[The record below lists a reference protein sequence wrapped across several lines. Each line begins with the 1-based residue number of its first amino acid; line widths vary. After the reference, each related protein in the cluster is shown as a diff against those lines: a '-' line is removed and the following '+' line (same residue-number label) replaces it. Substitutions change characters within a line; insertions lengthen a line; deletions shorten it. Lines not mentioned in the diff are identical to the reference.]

1 MNTNSKP
8 LDSLRSTSLV
18 LRRSLLI
25 LSKADRRKVVF
36 VVLIHAFLGL
46 LDIAAVFV
54 LGLVGSLSV
63 SGVASNRPGDRVTAI
78 LEFLG
83 IAQNTLQVQVAFLGL
98 LAAGVL
104 VFKSFASLYLSKRSL
119 FFLSR
124 RSAAISKT
132 LLISLLGQEI
142 LKVRSRTIQETIF
155 ALTGGVQAVAISIL
169 GSSLILAADIFLIV
183 AFSASLFV
191 VDTLVAFSSLFLFST
206 LGILLYIY
214 MHKRAESLGESAT
227 TLEIKSNNKISE
239 VISCY
244 RELLVKNRRNFYA
257 QEIGDMRLAISEAG
271 AHLGVMRILSKYI
284 MEITMVVGGLVIGAS
299 QFVTQPATRAVAVI
313 SIFLISSARIAPAIL
328 RVQTGLMT
336 IRTNIGIAKPTLDLI
351 EEHLESTFSPDLY
364 VEKYLGKSSLVH
376 SGFSPIISATN
387 VDFTYPG
394 RSKKVLQ
401 GLNLQISAG
410 EFVGIVGPSGSGKT
424 TLVDLLLGVVY
435 PNRGVVEISGA
446 RPSQV
451 IETWPGAIAYVP
463 QETSI
468 INGSIKDNICLGYS
482 AADVPDED
490 VVELLIA
497 VELNEFLSLPEG
509 IHSSVGERGG
519 KLSGGQKQRIGLAR
533 ALFTRPKLLV
543 LDEATSSLDATT
555 EKKLTN
561 YLLSLKGTLTMI
573 VIAHRLSTV
582 KDADRII
589 YINKGHIQGEG
600 TFDELRSTIKE
611 FDDQAK
617 AMGL

>member
-1 MNTNSKP
+1 
-8 LDSLRSTSLV
+8 
-18 LRRSLLI
+18 
-25 LSKADRRKVVF
+25 
-36 VVLIHAFLGL
+36 
-46 LDIAAVFV
+46 
-54 LGLVGSLSV
+54 
-63 SGVASNRPGDRVTAI
+63 
-78 LEFLG
+78 
-83 IAQNTLQVQVAFLGL
+83 
-98 LAAGVL
+98 
-104 VFKSFASLYLSKRSL
+104 
-119 FFLSR
+119 
-124 RSAAISKT
+124 
-132 LLISLLGQEI
+132 
-142 LKVRSRTIQETIF
+142 
-155 ALTGGVQAVAISIL
+155 
-169 GSSLILAADIFLIV
+169 
-183 AFSASLFV
+183 
-191 VDTLVAFSSLFLFST
+191 
-206 LGILLYIY
+206 

-227 TLEIKSNNKISE
+227 KLEIKSNNKISE

-351 EEHLESTFSPDLY
+351 EEHLETTFSPDLY

-589 YINKGHIQGEG
+589 YINKGHIQGKG